1 MNTETVT
8 TVASGEVHEANIETD
23 QAAPAERAS
32 GYAWFVVILLTL
44 ANVLSFLDR
53 QILNLMV
60 GPIRQDLGIGD
71 TEMSLLMGFSFAIF
85 YTVCGIP
92 LAWCADRYSRKWLI
106 AGGALAWSVATAA
119 CGLANRYGHMLVARI
134 GVGVGEASLSPASY
148 SLIADYF
155 PRQQRATAMSVFA
168 MGNYVGAGLAFLIGG
183 YVIHWAHS
191 YGPVVL
197 PVFGE
202 IRSWQLVFLALGL
215 FGVIFSFAL
224 ILIRDPERGP
234 DHTRQPINATWTR
247 LRSHASTLAYHHFG
261 FSLIALAGYG
271 SSAWLPSYF
280 IRTQGWTEVQIG
292 LTYGSAVAIFGVVG
306 IIAGGRLADR
316 LAARGYVDGTLR
328 VGVLAA
334 VIAAPTMPL
343 VMSVSG
349 FLPTFIALA
358 VAVFFFSMP
367 IGCAAAALQEIM
379 PANMRAQAT
388 AIYLFIFNMVG
399 LGLGPLAV
407 AVVTDF
413 VFADDM
419 AVGQSLIWVCSS
431 ALLLGGLLLWLGM
444 APYRRSFH
452 QCRAESGAI

>member
-1 MNTETVT
+1 VSTESVTV
-8 TVASGEVHEANIETD
+8 VVPVEDADMPVN
-23 QAAPAERAS
+23 QAEPAARAG
-32 GYAWFVVILLTL
+32 GYAWFVVVLLTL
-44 ANVLSFLDR
+44 ANMLSFLDR

-106 AGGALAWSVATAA
+106 VGGAAAWSIATAA
-119 CGLANRYGHMLVARI
+119 CGLAGRYGHMVVARI

-148 SLIADYF
+148 SLITDYF
-155 PRQQRATAMSVFA
+155 PKQQRVTAMSVFA
-168 MGNYVGAGLAFLIGG
+168 MGNYIGAGLAFLIGG
-183 YVIHWAHS
+183 YVIHWAQS

-202 IRSWQLVFLALGL
+202 VRSWQLVFLTLGL

-224 ILIRDPERGP
+224 MLIRDPERGP
-234 DHTRQPINATWTR
+234 GHSRQPVSATWTK
-247 LRSHASTLAYHHFG
+247 LRSHGGTLLYHHFG

-280 IRTQGWTEVQIG
+280 IRTQGWTEAQTG
-292 LTYGSAVAIFGVVG
+292 LIYGSAVAIFGIIG
-306 IIAGGRLADR
+306 IFAGGRLADW
-316 LAARGYVDGTLR
+316 LVARGYSDGTLR

-334 VIAAPTMPL
+334 LLAVPVMPL
-343 VMSVSG
+343 VMVVDG

-367 IGCAAAALQEIM
+367 TGCAAAALQEIM
-379 PANMRAQAT
+379 PSNMRAQAT
-388 AIYLFIFNMVG
+388 AVYLFVFNMIG
-399 LGLGPLAV
+399 LGLGPTAV

-419 AVGQSLIWVCSS
+419 AVGHSLVWVCSS
-431 ALLLGGLLLWLGM
+431 ALLLGSVLLYLGL
-444 APYRRSFH
+444 APYRRSYS
-452 QCRAESGAI
+452 QCRAELAMP